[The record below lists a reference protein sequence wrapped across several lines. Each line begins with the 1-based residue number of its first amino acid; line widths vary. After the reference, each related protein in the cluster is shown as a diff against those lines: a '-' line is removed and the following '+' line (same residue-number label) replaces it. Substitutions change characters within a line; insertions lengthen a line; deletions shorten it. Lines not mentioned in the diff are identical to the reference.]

1 MRVLL
6 EQNHSEDVANMAD
19 RNGAFEAFNGFD
31 RKLKSNDRHNEETTL
46 TAKQAGLV
54 AYLAQ
59 LGLGDGELVKAM
71 SLIRS
76 IPRGNVNNGAHKK
89 ELLEAFTWDDLLQ
102 PTRPEVTFRDE
113 PHSGSGPE
121 FVKQQSIKLFIAEE
135 HSILRQAYRS
145 FFDSQPSIQLLEC
158 TGDTSSEQL
167 PAAVRSSDLNVM
179 ILGVKTLSKETV
191 ASLELIREDLPEMA
205 LVLLFALYNT
215 PAIKA
220 LREFSATSTPGRAYL
235 LKHSIDT
242 VEQLAQVVYSV
253 AEGRVIIDPILM
265 AELVEPGNA
274 NAQMLRDLSPR
285 ELGVLSNLAKGY
297 RNETIADLLSCDS
310 RTVERHINSI
320 YHKLQDND
328 AWGPADTEDK
338 RVRAALTYLAATGL
352 LYTEQLIHS

>member
-1 MRVLL
+1 
-6 EQNHSEDVANMAD
+6 MAD
-19 RNGAFEAFNGFD
+19 SNGASEAINGFGE
-31 RKLKSNDRHNEETTL
+31 RFGTNGYHNEETPL
-46 TAKQAGLV
+46 TPKQAGMV

-59 LGLGDGELVKAM
+59 LGLGDGELMRAM

-76 IPRGNVNNGAHKK
+76 VHRGNVHNEPHRK
-89 ELLEAFTWDDLLQ
+89 ELLEAFTWDDLLR
-102 PTRPEVTFRDE
+102 PTRPEVNFGDE
-113 PHSGSGPE
+113 PQSGTGARE
-121 FVKQQSIKLFIAEE
+121 FTEQRSIKLYIAEE
-135 HSILRQAYRS
+135 HNILRQSYGN
-145 FFDSQPSIQLLEC
+145 FFSSHPSIQLLEC
-158 TGDTSSEQL
+158 TGDTSSEHL
-167 PAAVRSSDLNVM
+167 AATVRATDLNVM

-191 ASLELIREDLPEMA
+191 ASLELLREDAPELG

-242 VEQLAQVVYSV
+242 VDQLAQVVYSLC
-253 AEGRVIIDPILM
+253 EGRVIIDPILM
-265 AELVEPGNA
+265 TELVEPGNA
-274 NAQMLRDLSPR
+274 SAQMIRELSPR
-285 ELGVLSNLAKGY
+285 ELEVLSMLAKGF

-320 YHKLQDND
+320 YRKLHDND
-328 AWGPADTEDK
+328 VWGSADSEDK